1 MGDFFETFDDDARI
15 LAEVLDMAL
24 TSRDVGGGARSHL
37 AGFPHQM
44 LESHLGK
51 LVNAGLKIAVCEQ
64 VSDPAKSK
72 GIVDRAVVRLV
83 TPGTVLEPDI
93 LDSGKN
99 NYLAAAVSDGQRAG
113 FAYID
118 ISTSEFVTQEMAAAD
133 LRDEVERLAPIELLV
148 DDVSR
153 GLIEIANGDGPIL
166 RELDAFRLDLELAS
180 DNLKSHFGV
189 ATLEAYGCDNKPL
202 AILAAAEALSFLR
215 ETQLGALPQ
224 ITSLRTESPS
234 EYVKLDRRALRDL
247 EVLESRSEQAGA
259 ATLLNTIDRTR
270 TAMGARMLRAWLARP
285 LMKLEELTGR
295 QDRVERFVG
304 DPIMRAEILD
314 ALRQVP
320 DLERLIN
327 RVRAGRATPRDLA
340 AIGRGLSQVPAITG
354 ALGGRSNGQAS
365 TPAGLKSCDDAVAV
379 IESAIASDPPAA
391 LGDGK
396 SIRPGFDDDL
406 DETRS
411 LAGEARSHIV
421 NIEAEARQ
429 TTGIKSLKVGYN
441 KVFGYYI
448 EVSRPNLDRV
458 PPEFERRQ
466 TLVNGE
472 RYITPGLKELE
483 VRILNA
489 RERINEI
496 EKTIF
501 DRLRRDVAAHGQRIM
516 STASALGE
524 IDVLV
529 SLAEVAA
536 DHGWIRPTVD
546 DGDQIK
552 IGGGRHPAVEA
563 ALGAGRFV
571 PNDVDV
577 SSSGDQVLIITGPN
591 MSGKSTYIRQTAV
604 LTLLSQV
611 GSFIPADSA
620 RIGLVDRIFT
630 RAGLTDDISG
640 GRSTFMIEM
649 VEAAAILNQATP
661 KSLAIFDE
669 LGRGTSTYDGLAI
682 ARAIA
687 EHIHNDPRLG
697 CRTLFAT
704 HYHEMTELADELP
717 RAANYRVAVSDEGG
731 KIVFLH
737 RIVPG
742 GADRSYGVH
751 VGQLAGLPRAVVS
764 RAWQILEMLEAKSKD
779 VKGNRKPTEQVSQ
792 LNLFSA
798 GSGVIDQ
805 LLDMDVTQMTPLEA
819 INALYRLQEMARND

>member
-15 LAEVLDMAL
+15 LADVLDMAL
-24 TSRDVGGGARSHL
+24 TSRDVGGGQRSHL

-44 LESHLGK
+44 LESHLSK
-51 LVNAGLKIAVCEQ
+51 LVNAGLKVAVCEQ

-93 LDSGKN
+93 LDSGRN

-113 FAYID
+113 LAYID
-118 ISTSEFVTQEMAAAD
+118 ISTSEFVTQEMPAAD
-133 LRDEVERLAPIELLV
+133 LRDEVERLGPAELLV
-148 DDVSR
+148 DDASR
-153 GLIEIANGDGPIL
+153 GLIEVSDGDGPIL
-166 RELDAFRLDLELAS
+166 RDLDESRLDPELAADS
-180 DNLKSHFGV
+180 LKSHFGV
-189 ATLEAYGCDNKPL
+189 ATLEAYGCENRPL
-202 AILAAAEALSFLR
+202 ATLAAAEALSFLR

-224 ITSLRTESPS
+224 ITSLRTESPAD
-234 EYVKLDRRALRDL
+234 YVKLDSRALRDL

-259 ATLLNTIDRTR
+259 ATLLSTVDLTR

-285 LMKLEELTGR
+285 LTHLEELTGR
-295 QDRVERFVG
+295 QDAVERFVG
-304 DPIMRAEILD
+304 DPIARAELRD

-320 DLERLIN
+320 DLERLTN

-340 AIGRGLSQVPAITG
+340 AIGRGLAQVPAIIG

-365 TPAGLKSCDDAVAV
+365 IPPGLKSCDDAAAV
-379 IESAIASDPPAA
+379 IEAAIAPDPPAG

-396 SIRPGFDDDL
+396 SIRAGFDDEL

-411 LAGEARSHIV
+411 LSGEARSHIV
-421 NIEAEARQ
+421 NIEAEARES
-429 TTGIKSLKVGYN
+429 TGIKSLKVGYN

-472 RYITPGLKELE
+472 RFITPGLKELE

-489 RERINEI
+489 RDRINEI
-496 EKTIF
+496 ERAIF
-501 DRLRRDVAAHGQRIM
+501 NRVCRDVAAHGQRIM
-516 STASALGE
+516 TTASAVGE
-524 IDVLV
+524 IDVLAA
-529 SLAEVAA
+529 LGEVAA
-536 DHGWIRPTVD
+536 DQGWTRPVVD
-546 DGDQIK
+546 DGDGIRVQ
-552 IGGGRHPAVEA
+552 GGRHPAVEA
-563 ALGAGRFV
+563 ALGPGRFV
-571 PNDVDV
+571 PNDVNV
-577 SSSGDQVLIITGPN
+577 SNSGDQVLIITGPN

-604 LTLLSQV
+604 LTLLAHV

-620 RIGLVDRIFT
+620 RIGVVDRIFT

-649 VEAAAILNQATP
+649 VEAAAILNQATS

-717 RAANYRVAVSDEGG
+717 RAANYRVAVSEDGG

-751 VGQLAGLPRAVVS
+751 VGQLAGLPRSVVS
-764 RAWQILEMLEAKSKD
+764 RAWQVLEMLEAKSKD
-779 VKGNRKPTEQVSQ
+779 GGKSNAPREQAAQ
-792 LNLFSA
+792 LNLFSPNNA
-798 GSGVIDQ
+798 VIDQ
-805 LLDMDVTQMTPLEA
+805 LLEMDVTQMTPLEA
-819 INALYRLQEMARND
+819 INALYGLQELARDD